1 MPAGPVDDE
10 VILLKPK
17 GPDPWPHRRGEPRAF
32 AVFWI
37 LFLLGSTIVSL
48 GPAWSM
54 GAPSYETYRP
64 AASTLMVLCAVGL
77 VVLWPM
83 VRLSQAAPRHPLRAI
98 IGDLIVLLLPLAAVV
113 LPQAFPFMT
122 GWPIEV
128 AGAVMLILTGWAFAV
143 AGVLLVALSR
153 EAVGGGARWA
163 AMAVIIAAA
172 LAAPVVEM
180 LRPRTPPAERA
191 MDAPRPAALASPL
204 SAVWE
209 ITRDRSWSG
218 QAARLLPAHETAV
231 VWTLAGG
238 AVLFSAGLVA
248 AVARRRGPA

>member
-1 MPAGPVDDE
+1 MAGGPVDDE

-37 LFLLGSTIVSL
+37 LYLLGSTIVSL
-48 GPAWSM
+48 GPAWSL

-64 AASTLMVLCAVGL
+64 AASTLMVLCGVGL
-77 VVLWPM
+77 LLLWPM
-83 VRLSQAAPRHPLRAI
+83 VRLSQAPPRYPLRAV

-122 GWPIEV
+122 GWPMRV
-128 AGAVMLILTGWAFAV
+128 AGAVMLVFTGWAFAV
-143 AGVLLVALSR
+143 GGVLLFVLSGSATAVAR
-153 EAVGGGARWA
+153 AG
-163 AMAVIIAAA
+163 AMALIVAAS
-172 LAAPVVEM
+172 LAGPAVEG
-180 LRPRTPPAERA
+180 LRPRRPPPAQA
-191 MDAPRPAALASPL
+191 MDAARPAALASPL
-204 SAVWE
+204 SAAWE

-238 AVLFSAGLVA
+238 AILFSAGLVA
-248 AVARRRGPA
+248 CVARRRGPA